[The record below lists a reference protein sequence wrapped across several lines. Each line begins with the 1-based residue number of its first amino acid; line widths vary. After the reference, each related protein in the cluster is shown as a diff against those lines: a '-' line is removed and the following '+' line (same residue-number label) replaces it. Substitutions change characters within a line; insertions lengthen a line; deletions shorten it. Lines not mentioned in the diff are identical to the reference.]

1 TTNAVSYAIT
11 GGTGA
16 ALFAIGATSGVVT
29 TAAAIDREGSEE
41 RRVGKESATSW
52 DGSTAAQTFTI
63 TINDVNEFAVSTPA
77 DTNGAANA
85 VDENVAI
92 GTTVG
97 VTAFASDADATTNAV
112 SYAITGGTGAALFAI
127 GATSGV
133 VTTAAA
139 IDREAD
145 GASTPLDV
153 TAKPT
158 DGSTAAQTFTITIN
172 DVNEFA
178 VSTPA
183 DTNGAANAVDE
194 NVAIGTT
201 LRSSPTRR
209 SSDLTTNAVSYAI
222 TGGTGA
228 ALFAIGATSGVVT
241 TAAAIDRE

>member
-1 TTNAVSYAIT
+1 RPAPAIARHAPFPT
-11 GGTGA
+11 RRSSDP
-16 ALFAIGATSGVVT
+16 ATS
-29 TAAAIDREGSEE
+29 A
-41 RRVGKESATSW
+41 

-77 DTNGAANA
+77 DTNHAANA

-139 IDREAD
+139 IDREALF
-145 GASTPLDV
+145 ACTTLFRSATS
-153 TAKPT
+153 A

-172 DVNEFA
+172 DVN
-178 VSTPA
+178 
-183 DTNGAANAVDE
+183 
-194 NVAIGTT
+194 
-201 LRSSPTRR
+201 
-209 SSDLTTNAVSYAI
+209 
-222 TGGTGA
+222 
-228 ALFAIGATSGVVT
+228 
-241 TAAAIDRE
+241 